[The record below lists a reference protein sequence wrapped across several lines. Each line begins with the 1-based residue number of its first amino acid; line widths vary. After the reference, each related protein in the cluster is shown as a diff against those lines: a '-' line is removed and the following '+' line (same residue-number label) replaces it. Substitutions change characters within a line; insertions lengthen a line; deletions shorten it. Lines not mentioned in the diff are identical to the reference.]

1 MTDIKPVK
9 RTLLEIQQDKLKE
22 LEAKFDELLMG
33 NPRFGH
39 GGTPNIVDNSKGR
52 QMMRVQEKHEE
63 RLQRLN
69 EKIKEQKQKIERT
82 ESRLYYRNTVT
93 KSAIKRIAE
102 NGTHPGLEVLAAQG
116 KVTQWKRNPDIYF
129 INGLDKV
136 ALFTFKGKIGLNK
149 KYCAKTQ
156 KDWDYAQEL
165 IQSVS

>member
-1 MTDIKPVK
+1 MTNTAQTK
-9 RTLLEIQQDKLKE
+9 RSLLEIQQDKLKE
-22 LEAKFDELLMG
+22 LEDKFDELLMG

-82 ESRLYYRNTVT
+82 ESRLYYRNTIT
-93 KSAIKRIAE
+93 KSSVKRIE
-102 NGTHPGLEVLAAQG
+102 DNGTHPGLEVLADQG

-129 INGLDKV
+129 IKGLDKV
-136 ALFTFKGKIGLNK
+136 ALFTFKGEIAVNK
-149 KYCAKTQ
+149 KYGAKTQ
-156 KDWDYAQEL
+156 ADWDYAQEL